1 MGRRYVFRSWFGSSR
16 TRNLW
21 LRRNGRVV
29 VAPESLASTV
39 VADGYCDGSGDFSDC
54 DRNSSRNLRFSRFP
68 TQGPSVC
75 SNRRGRWS
83 IDYFYCSPCV
93 LENPSRGLYTF
104 SSVRYLETTPGS
116 TARET
121 SRRYGNCGG
130 RYRRRTICSR
140 CYAALAPFHEALH
153 VSFADW
159 PHARPAASKL
169 GIHGNLGSAAGQKE
183 REWETAH

>member
-1 MGRRYVFRSWFGSSR
+1 MGCRHLLRSWFGSSR
-16 TRNLW
+16 TRNVW
-21 LRRNGRVV
+21 LGCNRRVV
-29 VAPESLASTV
+29 VAPESLAYTV
-39 VADGYCDGSGDFSDC
+39 VADACCDRSRDSSHC
-54 DRNSSRNLRFSRFP
+54 DRNSGRNLRFSRVRA
-68 TQGPSVC
+68 QGPSVC
-75 SNRRGRWS
+75 GNRRGRWS

-93 LENPSRGLYTF
+93 LENPSCGLYTF

-130 RYRRRTICSR
+130 RCRRRTICSR

-159 PHARPAASKL
+159 PHVRPAASKL